1 VNIGTIIQARM
12 SSARFPGKVLYEV
25 KGKPVLQYVIER
37 LQRSEFADT
46 LVVATSKERQDDAIC
61 NFCRQYG
68 VEVYRGPLDDVAQRI
83 AQVVDIYGF
92 EAFVRVCA
100 DSPLIDQAL
109 IDKGVEVFLEGDFDV
124 VTNTLCRTYPKGQ
137 SVEIIRSDIFR
148 QSYSEMKTA
157 EDREHVTR
165 FFYRNPSR
173 FKIYNFRAAND
184 YGHVQLSVDTCQDME
199 VFKML
204 VLQMDKPHWEYD
216 VATIVELYQ
225 LVKQNM
231 DVALS

>member
-1 VNIGTIIQARM
+1 MNIGTIIQARM
-12 SSARFPGKVLYEV
+12 SSTRFPGKVLYEV

-37 LQRSEFADT
+37 LQRSKFVDT
-46 LVVATSKERQDDAIC
+46 LVVATSEERQDDAIC
-61 NFCRQYG
+61 NFCREYG

-83 AQVVDIYGF
+83 AQVVDIYGLD
-92 EAFVRVCA
+92 AFIRICA

-109 IDKGVEVFLEGDFDV
+109 IDKGVAVFLEGDFDV

-137 SVEIIRSDIFR
+137 SVEIIRSGIFR
-148 QSYSEMKTA
+148 WVYNEVETA

-184 YGHVQLSVDTCQDME
+184 YSHVQLSVDTPQDME

-216 VATIVELYQ
+216 VAHLVKLYQ
-225 LVKQNM
+225 LVKQNR
-231 DVALS
+231 DVVLP